1 MKQLGF
7 FEENELFRVLKDKGI
22 WILEKG
28 IWITYWKFWN
38 FLDFL
43 QKDSNPRKRNSNRL
57 KTIELLENGFESL
70 KQGFESP
77 KII

>member
-7 FEENELFRVLKDKGI
+7 EETESFHALKDKEI
-22 WILEKG
+22 RILEKG
-28 IWITYWKFWN
+28 IRIAYWKFWN

-43 QKDSNPRKRNSNRL
+43 QRDSNPRKRDSNRL

-70 KQGFESP
+70 KQGFELP